1 MKEQGG
7 MKNPNRFSVLPVFM
21 PETIRKRKRHSEK
34 LRCAPP
40 SQPHRHLLRKG
51 DSAAQALR
59 HGRAAVGTRL
69 PRRFDMAFLR
79 QRCRFG
85 SILDIPDAAGAMTQQ
100 DSVSENSTDAA
111 GVMIR
116 QDSASEQSPRWRR
129 SGKKSPL
136 LPLWDL
142 RQLPQKQKS
151 KKIRFLREKCN
162 FVLDMMQKRCYNSTH
177 KSKQPYEVFRKTA
190 ARLTEGVILS
200 GVRKDRD

>member
-1 MKEQGG
+1 MKEQGS
-7 MKNPNRFSVLPVFM
+7 MKDPNRFSVPPVFM
-21 PETIRKRKRHSEK
+21 HEPIRKRKRHSEK

-59 HGRAAVGTRL
+59 HGGAAVGIRL
-69 PRRFDMAFLR
+69 PRRFD
-79 QRCRFG
+79 
-85 SILDIPDAAGAMTQQ
+85 SILDISDAAGARTQQ
-100 DSVSENSTDAA
+100 DSVSQQSTYAA

-116 QDSASEQSPRWRR
+116 RDSVSEQSPGGGAPAKNHPSFLFGASDGAR
-129 SGKKSPL
+129 KIE
-136 LPLWDL
+136 
-142 RQLPQKQKS
+142 KS
-151 KKIRFLREKCN
+151 KKIRFLHEKCN